1 MDPTDSW
8 GTLNTRVVAA
18 KGARGARVGGGV
30 SVVSLAQQYLRE
42 TATRHVRT
50 ATHRRTHPRGAWQ
63 PPHPAQT
70 QSSRAWQRSAA
81 MCWSSSVVRNRQDF
95 KTCRISPRLNLAFC
109 SPSKLDDTIHC
120 SQTVG
125 FVSMSYEAGRN
136 PACLEILTKDR
147 SSLSSPA
154 FRCSLLRRLGAAPA
168 AGTAEGIS
176 ITRISL
182 VSTHTLCSLPCA
194 APKGYD

>member
-1 MDPTDSW
+1 M
-8 GTLNTRVVAA
+8 
-18 KGARGARVGGGV
+18 
-30 SVVSLAQQYLRE
+30 
-42 TATRHVRT
+42 ATRHVRT
-50 ATHRRTHPRGAWQ
+50 ATHRRTHTRGAWQ

-70 QSSRAWQRSAA
+70 QSSCAWQRSAA

-136 PACLEILTKDR
+136 LACLEILTKDR

-168 AGTAEGIS
+168 ATPPAYPLPS
-176 ITRISL
+176 SSSPPFLQPVCRSL
-182 VSTHTLCSLPCA
+182 CTHSTLHLGHACS
-194 APKGYD
+194 YTH